1 MFILSKMLV
10 KPTKRWY
17 SLKECVSVKSEK
29 ELSSL
34 DSKLAFYIVKRVLL
48 ALFTVF
54 LVITITFFVMKAIPG
69 GPFLSEK
76 SPSPEVMAQ
85 LEAKY
90 GLDKSIFEQYTTYLK
105 GVLQFDFGPS
115 IKNRGRNVTD
125 LILEGFKTS
134 GKLGIIAAGVAIAFG
149 LTMGALAAVFHDKV
163 LDKVIMVLSTASV
176 AMPSFVI
183 ATILLLA
190 FCVKIPIFPSN
201 GSTAAGLVLPVIALS
216 LYPMAYITRLTRSS
230 MLDVLGQ
237 DYIRTARAKGVSPVK
252 VIFKH
257 SLKNA
262 VTPVITYVGPM
273 IAYIL
278 TGSLVV
284 EQIFVVPGIGK
295 FFFSSIINRDYPM
308 VMGTTIFLATIM
320 VIMTL
325 ISDICY
331 KIFDPRVDLS

>member
-1 MFILSKMLV
+1 M
-10 KPTKRWY
+10 
-17 SLKECVSVKSEK
+17 
-29 ELSSL
+29 
-34 DSKLAFYIVKRVLL
+34 DSKLVWYIVKRVLL
-48 ALFTVF
+48 AILAIF

-76 SPSPEVMAQ
+76 SPSPAVTAQ

-90 GLDKSIFEQYTTYLK
+90 GLDKPIFEQYTTYLK

-115 IKNRGRNVTD
+115 IKNRGRTVAD
-125 LILEGFKTS
+125 LMLEGFETS
-134 GKLGIIAAGVAIAFG
+134 SVLG
-149 LTMGALAAVFHDKV
+149 LTAASIAILIGLTIGSLAAVFHNKWIDKV
-163 LDKVIMVLSTASV
+163 VMVLSTGSV

-183 ATILLLA
+183 ATLLMLI
-190 FCVKIPIFPSN
+190 FCVEIPLFPAN
-201 GSTAAGLVLPVIALS
+201 GSTTAGLVLPVISLS

-237 DYIRTARAKGVSPVK
+237 DYIRTARAKGVSAVK

-284 EQIFVVPGIGK
+284 ENIFAVPGIGEY
-295 FFFSSIINRDYPM
+295 FFSSIINRDYPM

-325 ISDICY
+325 LSDIAY

>member
-1 MFILSKMLV
+1 M
-10 KPTKRWY
+10 
-17 SLKECVSVKSEK
+17 
-29 ELSSL
+29 

-48 ALFTVF
+48 AVFTVF

-76 SPSPEVMAQ
+76 SPSPAVTKQ

-90 GLDKSIFEQYTTYLK
+90 GLDKPLFEQYTTYLK
-105 GVLQFDFGPS
+105 DVLHFNFGPS
-115 IKNRGRNVTD
+115 IKNRGRDVSD
-125 LILEGFKTS
+125 LILEGFATS
-134 GKLGIIAAGVAIAFG
+134 GKLGIIAAMIAIACG
-149 LTMGALAAVFHDKV
+149 LSLGALAAVNHNKF
-163 LDKVIMVLSTASV
+163 LDKLIMVLSTGSV

-183 ATILLLA
+183 ATILLLV
-190 FCVKIPIFPSN
+190 FCVKLPIFPSN
-201 GSTAAGLVLPVIALS
+201 GSTTAGLILPVFSLS

-237 DYIRTARAKGVSPVK
+237 DYIRTAKAKGVSGK
-252 VIFKH
+252 KIIFKH
-257 SLKNA
+257 ALKNA
-262 VTPVITYVGPM
+262 VTPVITYIGPM
-273 IAYIL
+273 IAFIL
-278 TGSLVV
+278 TGSLVT
-284 EQIFVVPGIGK
+284 EQIFAVPGIGK
-295 FFFSSIINRDYPM
+295 YFFSSIINRDYPM

>member
-1 MFILSKMLV
+1 M
-10 KPTKRWY
+10 
-17 SLKECVSVKSEK
+17 
-29 ELSSL
+29 
-34 DSKLAFYIVKRVLL
+34 DSKLALYIVKRVLL
-48 ALFTVF
+48 AIFTIF
-54 LVITITFFVMKAIPG
+54 LVITITFFAMKAIPG

-76 SPSPEVMAQ
+76 AASPAVTAQ

-90 GLDKSIFEQYTTYLK
+90 GLDKPVFEQYTTYLK

-125 LILEGFKTS
+125 LIMEGFATS
-134 GKLGIIAAGVAIAFG
+134 GKLGIQAAALAIVIG
-149 LTMGALAAVFHDKV
+149 LLLGSIAAVFHNKLIDKI
-163 LDKVIMVLSTASV
+163 IMVTSTASV
-176 AMPSFVI
+176 AMPSFII
-183 ATILLLA
+183 ATLLLLA
-190 FCVKIPIFPSN
+190 FCVWIPIFPSN
-201 GSTAAGLVLPVIALS
+201 GSTAAGLVLPVISLS

-237 DYIRTARAKGVSPVK
+237 DYIRTARAKGVSPAK

-273 IAYIL
+273 IAFIL

-284 EQIFVVPGIGK
+284 EQIFAVPGIGK
-295 FFFSSIINRDYPM
+295 YFFSSIINRDYPM

-325 ISDICY
+325 LSDICY

>member
-1 MFILSKMLV
+1 M
-10 KPTKRWY
+10 
-17 SLKECVSVKSEK
+17 
-29 ELSSL
+29 

-48 ALFTVF
+48 ASFTVF
-54 LVITITFFVMKAIPG
+54 LVITITFFAMKAIPG

-76 SPSPEVMAQ
+76 ASSPAVTAQ

-90 GLDKSIFEQYTTYLK
+90 GLDKPLFEQYITYLK
-105 GVLQFDFGPS
+105 DVLRLDFGPS
-115 IKNRGRNVTD
+115 IRNRGRNVTD
-125 LILEGFKTS
+125 LIIEGFKTS
-134 GKLGIIAAGVAIAFG
+134 GKLGIVAATVAIALG
-149 LTMGALAAVFHDKV
+149 LTLGALAAVFHDKF
-163 LDKVIMVLSTASV
+163 LDKVIMVLSTGSV

-183 ATILLLA
+183 ATILLLV
-190 FCVKIPIFPSN
+190 FCVKFPIFPSN
-201 GSTAAGLVLPVIALS
+201 GSTVGGLVLPVVALS
-216 LYPMAYITRLTRSS
+216 LYPMAYITRLTRSG

-237 DYIRTARAKGVSPVK
+237 DYIRTARAKGLSPVK

-284 EQIFVVPGIGK
+284 EQIFVVPGIGR
-295 FFFSSIINRDYPM
+295 FFFSGIINRDYPM

-325 ISDICY
+325 LSDICY
-331 KIFDPRVDLS
+331 KIFDPRVELS